1 MIIKNVMSQNIVEKL
16 EYGLRKI
23 NNPQFRMFVRAAL
36 GEYKETGSI
45 EQLKMCAEFKRFP
58 VDIHTF
64 LTSKEYADASAELY
78 DEVMNQI
85 IRMCTGGYQTLVL
98 TGGIGSAKT
107 TSALYIQ
114 MYQTY
119 LISCLKNPQG
129 MYGLDKSSEIQIV
142 FINKTLDLA
151 KKVSYDRLRAMIER
165 SPYFQ
170 KYFMFDP
177 NLKNKMQFPHR
188 LELVPVGGGSH
199 SSIGQNVIGGIID
212 EVNYMARVKD
222 SKKVIGGDSGEY
234 DQAKAIY
241 EAITRRIKSRFSDG
255 HYAGILCIVSSR
267 CYDGQL
273 TDQIEEMALTDSTI
287 GVYDFRVWE
296 IKPKGTYGTDYFP
309 VFTGNEFHQ
318 PKLLTEA
325 ELLNPPK
332 FMLNKE
338 GRLRSKEIIFV
349 PKTFLGDF
357 KRDISNSLREIAGV
371 NSRGST
377 PFILRTDLVREAMER
392 ACGFQVDTEVIN
404 FRDKRLKIDMTKLAA
419 PKNVPRAVHLD
430 LSLTGDATG
439 FSMSVCTGIKTVK
452 RENGDVLK
460 LPNIVTELGL
470 RVEKPEGGE
479 IDYASIE
486 ALIFKLKAKGINIRF
501 VTADQYQSTNTLQRF
516 HKAGFIVGKVSTVD
530 TPRVPVFFKELIYDG
545 MWTLPKSE
553 ELFKEICDLER
564 DPKTGKVDHSETGRN
579 DIFDAVSPSGYVIAS
594 RRETW
599 RYYGV
604 DPKEGGTLI
613 EGALNHKMGHGAK
626 QEINAA

>member
-1 MIIKNVMSQNIVEKL
+1 MILKNVMSQELVQRL

-23 NNPQFRMFVRAAL
+23 KNPQFRMFVRAAL
-36 GEYKETGSI
+36 GEYQQTGDLA
-45 EQLKMCAEFKRFP
+45 ELKKCATFKRYP

-64 LTSKEYADASAELY
+64 LTDKEYADAGSALY
-78 DEVMNQI
+78 EEVLNQI

-119 LISCLKNPQG
+119 LVSCLKNPQAT
-129 MYGLDKSSEIQIV
+129 YNLDESSEIQIV
-142 FINKTLDLA
+142 FINKTQELA

-170 KYFMFDP
+170 KYFMFDK

-199 SSIGQNVIGGIID
+199 SSIGQNVIGGILD

-222 SKKVIGGDSGEY
+222 SKRIIGGEKGEY

-241 EAITRRIKSRFSDG
+241 EAITRRVKSRFSTG

-273 TDQIEEMALTDSTI
+273 TDQIEEMARTDSSI

-296 IKPKGTYGTDYFP
+296 IKPEGSFGQDYFA

-318 PKLLTEA
+318 PKLLEDK
-325 ELLNPPK
+325 ELLQPPK
-332 FMLNKE
+332 FLLTKD
-338 GRLRSKEIIFV
+338 GRLRHKEVIYV
-349 PKTFLGDF
+349 PIEFLSDF
-357 KRDISNSLREIAGV
+357 KRDIGNSLREIAGV
-371 NSRGST
+371 NSRGSQ
-377 PFILRTDLVREAMER
+377 PFIMRTDMVRLAMDNGSKFQ
-392 ACGFQVDTEVIN
+392 CGVEEVN
-404 FRDKRLKIDMTKLAA
+404 FADKRLKIDMRELAA
-419 PKNVPRAVHLD
+419 PKDVPRAVHLD

-439 FSMSVCTGIKTVK
+439 FSMSVCTGIKPVR
-452 RENGDVLK
+452 RENGDELM
-460 LPNIVTELGL
+460 LPRIATELAL
-470 RVEKPEGGE
+470 KVEKPLGGE

-486 ALIFKLKAKGINIRF
+486 ALIFKLKARGINIRY
-501 VTADQYQSTNTLQRF
+501 VTADQYQSTSTLQRF
-516 HKAGFIVGKVSTVD
+516 HKAGFIVGKVSTVE
-530 TPRVPVFFKELIYDG
+530 TPRVPTFFKELIYDKC
-545 MWTLPKSE
+545 WTLPDSTL
-553 ELFKEICDLER
+553 LFNEIKDLER
-564 DPKTGKVDHSETGRN
+564 DPATGKVDHSETSTN

-599 RYYGV
+599 RLYGV
-604 DPKEGGTLI
+604 DPRQGGTI
-613 EGALNHKMGHGAK
+613 ISGAMNHKMGHGAK
-626 QEINAA
+626 QEINKT